1 MPYRYMDHLMKNH
14 FNVLTALSIL
24 ALAAVGC
31 APPGGSDSD
40 VAGVRAWSDAML
52 AAQTAGDV
60 DASMDLLTDDAV
72 GMPPD
77 GTILRDADAWRAY
90 WENLYSGDSLEAA
103 LSDEE
108 YQADGDWGFVSGTWT
123 VSVAAEEAGESQR
136 AAAYF
141 VVVVHREDVGAWK
154 LARVIWHPTQP
165 ATEE

>member
-1 MPYRYMDHLMKNH
+1 MKNH
-14 FNVLTALSIL
+14 FIVLTTLSVL

-31 APPGGSDSD
+31 APPGGTDSD
-40 VAGVRAWSDAML
+40 VAGVQAWSDAML

-60 DASMDLLTDDAV
+60 DASMNLLTDDAV

-77 GTILRDADAWRAY
+77 GTILGDADTWRAY
-90 WENLYSGDSLEAA
+90 WENLYSGDSLEPA

-123 VSVAAEEAGESQR
+123 VSVAAEEGGEPQR

-141 VVVVHREDVGAWK
+141 VVIVHREDVGAWK
-154 LARVIWHPTQP
+154 LARVIWHPAQP

>member
-1 MPYRYMDHLMKNH
+1 MKNH
-14 FNVLTALSIL
+14 FIVLTTFSVL
-24 ALAAVGC
+24 AFVAVGC
-31 APPGGSDSD
+31 APPGGMDSD
-40 VAGVRAWSDAML
+40 VAGVQAWSDAML
-52 AAQTAGDV
+52 AAQAAGDV

-77 GTILRDADAWRAY
+77 GTILGDADAWRAY
-90 WENLYSGDSLEAA
+90 WETLYSGNSLEPT

-123 VSVAAEEAGESQR
+123 VSVAAEEVNESRR

-141 VVVVHREDVGAWK
+141 VVVVHREVAGAWK
-154 LARVIWHPTQP
+154 LARVIWHAAQP